1 MTSIEA
7 IEDIGV
13 RHRTR
18 LRSADLGS
26 CEALIKAG
34 ATRRG
39 RRVIAETIGVS
50 EGRVLE
56 WINKADLMRVRGIST
71 RYSQLLE
78 AVGVDSVRKLRRRR
92 PSNLHRS
99 LLAENSRRRNAVVS
113 RLPSLKEV
121 ELWVRGAK
129 KMAQLVR

>member
-1 MTSIEA
+1 
-7 IEDIGV
+7 
-13 RHRTR
+13 
-18 LRSADLGS
+18 
-26 CEALIKAG
+26 
-34 ATRRG
+34 
-39 RRVIAETIGVS
+39 
-50 EGRVLE
+50 
-56 WINKADLMRVRGIST
+56 MRVRGIST

-113 RLPSLKEV
+113 RLPSLKQV
-121 ELWVRGAK
+121 ELWVREAK